1 MKKGSACIQTEWT
14 GEELDSGM
22 LLNYFFIHFGYLLM
36 KIEISTTQVS
46 CDLWTVMDT
55 ELQTIYFQF
64 RLSVPEMQVAFNFA
78 FPLTS
83 LIVLVRPW
91 LLFLSYLR
99 LPTAD
104 FTDEYAKHTMLLFI
118 MIIPLCSVLTNDML
132 CYDILSFF
140 FFKCLPLLCQVLSLS
155 VSDWNFRIVEK

>member
-1 MKKGSACIQTEWT
+1 MRSVNCDGYGVTDHLFSVSFVST
-14 GEELDSGM
+14 GDAG
-22 LLNYFFIHFGYLLM
+22 
-36 KIEISTTQVS
+36 
-46 CDLWTVMDT
+46 C
-55 ELQTIYFQF
+55 FQF
-64 RLSVPEMQVAFNFA
+64 CFSPW
-78 FPLTS
+78 

-104 FTDEYAKHTMLLFI
+104 FTDEYANHTMLLFI

-155 VSDWNFRIVEK
+155 VSNWNFHIVENRSADWQIEEIMSAFCSCHEVPFFLFLVSAKTLLKIKARMS